1 MTQARILVTRDNAVA
16 RLPVKGLGS
25 ATRVPMAPGF
35 PLLPSAR
42 ALNIETNR
50 NQMKKAT
57 TTAGSAP
64 ASKPKAAAAKRA
76 TGTAVKAAKPKAAA
90 SASPSTSVTARID
103 VGFGNLLYIR
113 GDGPGLSWDRGA
125 LMECESSD
133 SWTWATPASRPFAF
147 KVLIND
153 ERWSNGDDFIAS
165 VGTENSVT
173 PEF

>member
-1 MTQARILVTRDNAVA
+1 
-16 RLPVKGLGS
+16 
-25 ATRVPMAPGF
+25 
-35 PLLPSAR
+35 
-42 ALNIETNR
+42 
-50 NQMKKAT
+50 MKKAT

-64 ASKPKAAAAKRA
+64 ASKPKAAPAKRA
-76 TGTAVKAAKPKAAA
+76 SGITAKAVKPKAAA
-90 SASPSTSVTARID
+90 SEPATKVPTTSVTARID

-133 SWTWATPASRPFAF
+133 SWTWTTSASRPFAF

-165 VGTENSVT
+165 VGTENAVT